1 MNCSVSFEISPFV
14 TATTCVLRLA
24 AGISAL
30 QSAAA
35 SPPTPSSPPAGPWE
49 LRSFFYFLSCFSSS
63 FFFPFFPT
71 SGSPNPK
78 LKVNRCCWPPS
89 SIPGCASK
97 DLECQRQRGG
107 KGEACAWVKA
117 PGRRRTEQNTTS
129 SGLPLS
135 KPVFVP
141 DLCFRVSLKACSSAR
156 LRQRARSS
164 ARE

>member
-1 MNCSVSFEISPFV
+1 MQP
-14 TATTCVLRLA
+14 LRLR
-24 AGISAL
+24 
-30 QSAAA
+30 
-35 SPPTPSSPPAGPWE
+35 PPALSLPG
-49 LRSFFYFLSCFSSS
+49 LGSLGVFLLFVLFLFFF

-156 LRQRARSS
+156 LRQRAHSS